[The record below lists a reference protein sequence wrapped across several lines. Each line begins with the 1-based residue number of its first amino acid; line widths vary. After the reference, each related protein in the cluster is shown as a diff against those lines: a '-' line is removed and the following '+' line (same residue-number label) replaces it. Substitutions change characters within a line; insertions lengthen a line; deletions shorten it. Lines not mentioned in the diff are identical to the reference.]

1 MMASISI
8 LITAILTVLLSLPL
22 IACKVPKNDWYGIR
36 TTQTMAGSDKEWYAV
51 NRKGGL
57 YLCGVGLIT
66 FAAST
71 AFLLA
76 DPSRRAAGLWCT
88 PLFVCLLMAAVIASL
103 IPRNRRE

>member
-1 MMASISI
+1 MASISI
-8 LITAILTVLLSLPL
+8 LLAAIFTILLSLPL

-36 TTQTMAGSDKEWYAV
+36 TTQTMEDSDKEWYAV
-51 NRKGGL
+51 NRRGGL

-88 PLFVCLLMAAVIASL
+88 PLFVGLLIASL
-103 IPRNRRE
+103 IASLTSRNRQE